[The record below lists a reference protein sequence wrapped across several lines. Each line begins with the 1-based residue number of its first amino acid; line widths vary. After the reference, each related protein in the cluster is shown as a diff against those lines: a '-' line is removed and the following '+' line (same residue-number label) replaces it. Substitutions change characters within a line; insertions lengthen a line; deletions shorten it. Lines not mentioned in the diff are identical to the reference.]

1 MGDQTIMDVINPN
14 DIRVAAMNLLA
25 RREHLHEELLQKLLK
40 RFGSTSLSDI
50 QQALVALAEEGLQSD
65 TRYIDSYIRQRSG
78 RGYGPERL
86 RQELRQKGV
95 SGEQLQIALDG
106 ADVDWWNL
114 ARQCRLKKFD
124 SVQPQDFKDRAKQ
137 LRYLQY
143 RGFRGDMASAAFEP
157 AADALEP

>member
-114 ARQCRLKKFD
+114 ARQCRLKKFGPE
-124 SVQPQDFKDRAKQ
+124 QPQDFKDRAKQ

-143 RGFRGDMASAAFEP
+143 RGFGGDMASAAFES